1 MRFQEERVR
10 NYLRGSILILLILGL
25 CTACDHRIELR
36 SDRTTSA
43 AREVFH
49 DKLISKTIHQA
60 LGTPLTDSSEALW
73 QGAFWA
79 MELSG
84 YTSARTDSAVFSAMA
99 QFKEH
104 TPGFQRALLEVIF
117 TCYPTT
123 FRREIAELLPL
134 LNSEKLYAM
143 AIHYLL
149 RADPL
154 LDPQK
159 LLDDLDMLYPEWPQD
174 PILWSLVQTLEDS
187 LALPPVRDL
196 LASDFVP
203 GLPILFS
210 FQPENRDFSGRLIIR
225 DSNGVFHR
233 NPDGSLFAIRQL
245 GRAVTN
251 LPWYL
256 TNGNTPPGIYSFN
269 GLGRS
274 DNVFIGPTP
283 TLQMRMPFETD
294 LGSFLHAPGL
304 ADEWDFQF
312 YESLLPP
319 SWRSYFPIW
328 GSYFAGQAGRSEI
341 IAHGSTINPEYYQD
355 LPCYPMTP
363 SLGCLTAYEAWSAED
378 GSLIVSEQQQLVDQM
393 RKLRITKGL
402 VVVIP
407 LPGIEHNLGIEDV
420 ERLFTELHPAQ
431 DAKPVIF
438 Q

>member
-1 MRFQEERVR
+1 MFPTCSHQ
-10 NYLRGSILILLILGL
+10 
-25 CTACDHRIELR
+25 TAEV
-36 SDRTTSA
+36 SERTTAA
-43 AREVFH
+43 ARAEFH
-49 DKLISKTIHQA
+49 SKLINETIHAA
-60 LGTPLTDSSEALW
+60 LRTPLDATSEQRW

-84 YTSARTDSAVFSAMA
+84 YTSALTDSALFSAMA

-123 FRREIAELLPL
+123 FRTEIAELLPL

-143 AIHYLL
+143 ALHYLL
-149 RADPL
+149 KADPL
-154 LDPQK
+154 LDPHK
-159 LLDDLDMLYPEWPQD
+159 LLEHLGMRYPEWSQD
-174 PILWSLVQTLEDS
+174 PILRSLVSILEDS
-187 LALPPVRDL
+187 TAHPAVSDL
-196 LASDFVP
+196 LCADFIP
-203 GLPILFS
+203 GMPVLFS
-210 FQPENRDFSGRLIIR
+210 LQPDNRDFSGRLIIR

-256 TNGNTPPGIYSFN
+256 TNGNTPPGIYSFH

-312 YESLLPP
+312 YEALLPP
-319 SWRSYFPIW
+319 FWRSYFPIW

-363 SLGCLTAYEAWSAED
+363 SLGCLTSYEAWSAED
-378 GSLIVSEQQQLVDQM
+378 GSLIVSEQEQLVEQM

-407 LPGIEHNLGIEDV
+407 LPGIDHNLGIEDV
-420 ERLFTELHPAQ
+420 ERLFSELHPSQ